1 MSHIVESQ
9 KKLTQRIHR
18 IKGQLASLE
27 QALSGGV
34 ECASFLH
41 QVASIRGAVDGLMSE
56 ALEGHIREHLG
67 HFHVDDP
74 HAAHRQQD
82 LDEVIHVL
90 KTYLK

>member
-1 MSHIVESQ
+1 MSHIVENQ
-9 KKLTQRIHR
+9 KKLTQRINR
-18 IKGQLASLE
+18 IKGQIASLE
-27 QALSGGV
+27 NALTTGV

-67 HFHVDDP
+67 HFHANDP
-74 HAAHRQQD
+74 HAEHRQQD
-82 LDEVIHVL
+82 LDEVINVL